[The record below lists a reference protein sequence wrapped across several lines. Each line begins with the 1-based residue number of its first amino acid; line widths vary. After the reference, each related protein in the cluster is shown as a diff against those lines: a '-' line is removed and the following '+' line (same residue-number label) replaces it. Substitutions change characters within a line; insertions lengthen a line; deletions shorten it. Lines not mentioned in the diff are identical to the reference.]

1 MKRLIAIL
9 AVSAGLAGVASAQLS
24 EGAPAPDFTAP
35 ATLGGKEFSFK
46 LSDAL
51 GKGPVVLYFYPKAFT
66 EGCTMEAHEFA
77 EATDQFAALGATV
90 VGVSADDIATLNK
103 FSTEEC
109 RSKFAVASDSDQAIM
124 KQYDAVLDKKPELAN
139 RTSYVINEEG
149 IVTYAFT
156 DLNYENHVK
165 NTLEAVKKLRADTE
179 Q

>member
-9 AVSAGLAGVASAQLS
+9 AIGSALTGLAAAQLS
-24 EGAPAPDFTAP
+24 EGAPAPEFSAP
-35 ATLGGKEFSFK
+35 GTLGGKEFQFE
-46 LSDAL
+46 LSEAL

-66 EGCTMEAHEFA
+66 EGCTAEAHEFA
-77 EATDQFAALGATV
+77 ERTADFAALGATV
-90 VGVSADDIATLNK
+90 IGVSADDIATLNK
-103 FSTEEC
+103 FSTEAC
-109 RSKFAVASDSDQAIM
+109 QSKFALVSDADQAIM

-156 DLNYENHVK
+156 DLNYEHHVT
-165 NTLEAVKKLRADTE
+165 NTLAAVKKLKEDPA